1 MKSKFV
7 RWLAGLLAAIWCGVA
22 APSHAL
28 TYDVNFS
35 DGTNS
40 ATGTITTNGH
50 TGVLLPSDITGWN
63 LALHAGGA
71 TGISIGTAPSFFGS
85 PLLASTSVLDFEPT
99 GGDVA
104 FVNGDFW
111 QLLGTSHGGPFGATV
126 YSINNVITTVP
137 FSAPFNDLPIG
148 VAEITPP
155 DNTPLP
161 AALPLFASGLGA
173 LGLLGWRRKRKQTA
187 EVNLH

>member
-1 MKSKFV
+1 MKSNIA
-7 RWLAGLLAAIWCGVA
+7 RWLAGLVAATWCGVA
-22 APSHAL
+22 EPSHAL

-40 ATGTITTNGH
+40 VTGTITTNGH
-50 TGVLLPSDITGWN
+50 TGVLLQTDITGWN
-63 LALHAGGA
+63 LVLHAGGA
-71 TGISIGTAPSFFGS
+71 NGISIGTAPSFFGS

-111 QLLGTSHGGPFGATV
+111 QLLGTSHGGPFGASV

-137 FSAPFNDLPIG
+137 FAAPFNDLPIG
-148 VAEITPP
+148 VAELTPL

-161 AALPLFASGLGA
+161 AALPSLREWTWRA
-173 LGLLGWRRKRKQTA
+173 LELYARRKLKQTA
-187 EVNLH
+187 